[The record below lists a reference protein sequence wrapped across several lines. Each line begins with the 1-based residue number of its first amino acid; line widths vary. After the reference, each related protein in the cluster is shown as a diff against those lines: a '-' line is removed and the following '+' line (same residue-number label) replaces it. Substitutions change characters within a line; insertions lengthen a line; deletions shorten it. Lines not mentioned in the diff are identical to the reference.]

1 MAVALIAAAILLAV
15 GGHISVNHTLAQLK
29 QDLTDALANNAST
42 ESVARLIS
50 FWEQQ
55 KTKLSYFVEH
65 EYLATLNDAFADLK
79 IARKNE
85 DLQKMETDLHK
96 IILLVE
102 QLLETEKNTV
112 GNFF

>member
-1 MAVALIAAAILLAV
+1 MLNWRFAVAVALIAAAFLLAV

-29 QDLTDALANNAST
+29 QDLTDALTNNAST

-65 EYLATLNDAFADLK
+65 EYLATLNDAFFKRHERCK
-79 IARKNE
+79 IEFLSRLTRGASEENQSYKKR
-85 DLQKMETDLHK
+85 
-96 IILLVE
+96 
-102 QLLETEKNTV
+102 
-112 GNFF
+112 